1 MFSAVI
7 TTKQHPPHFHCI
19 EVDSSETQPGQI
31 NQELSALLDTAISDK
46 RIFRFS
52 ERQKPNVT
60 NSLNNELGYTGFS
73 CDVMF
78 LN

>member
-7 TTKQHPPHFHCI
+7 TTKKTQQHPPHFHCV

-46 RIFRFS
+46 RILCFS
-52 ERQKPNVT
+52 GGQKPNVT
-60 NSLNNELGYTGFS
+60 K
-73 CDVMF
+73 
-78 LN
+78 